1 MKNLKNTREVIAH
14 TAHFVSGKTLDFGA
28 GSAKYRNLI
37 VPHTSE
43 YITFDMIKGT
53 NIDVVG
59 DALNPPFPNNHFD
72 TVISTQVLEHVEK
85 PWIMVSEIG
94 RILKPGGV
102 CIITAPF
109 MAPYHADPHDFFRF
123 TIEGLASLFV
133 NNEFEIIEHDSY
145 GKIFSVLSEMIHFM
159 FFSPYRRSTKR
170 RDLWGGRIMR
180 RVESLAYLLDKSLK
194 NKIIYPNGYVVA
206 RKKRT

>member
-1 MKNLKNTREVIAH
+1 MSNLKNTREVILH
-14 TAHFVSGKTLDFGA
+14 TRHFMSGKTLDFGA

-37 VPHTSE
+37 MPHTSE
-43 YITFDMIKGT
+43 YTTFDIVKGKY
-53 NIDVVG
+53 IDIVG
-59 DALNPPFPNNHFD
+59 DVLNPPFPNNHFD

-94 RILKPGGV
+94 RILKPGGI

-109 MAPYHADPHDFFRF
+109 IVPHHADPHDFFRF
-123 TIEGLASLFV
+123 TTEGLASLFV
-133 NNEFEIIEHDSY
+133 NNGFEIIEYDSY

-159 FFSPYRRSTKR
+159 FFSPYSASTKR
-170 RDLWGGRIMR
+170 RDLWVGRIMR
-180 RVESLAYLLDKSLK
+180 RVESLAYRLDKALK
-194 NKIIYPNGYVVA
+194 SKIIYPNGYVVA